1 MVIKLTEVE
10 LARVVDTLRAAGCVF
25 AEDEAEVL
33 CSGAEDAA
41 HLAAM
46 VARRAAGEPLEL
58 VLGWAEF
65 RGLRI
70 EVEPGV
76 FVPRRRTAYLAE
88 LAEGFLA
95 PGDVVVDLCCG
106 AGAIGASLLDAMRGR
121 GGGEIE
127 LHAADVSDV
136 AVHCARKNLAAAI
149 DRGAAFVYQ
158 GDLDAPLPARIAG
171 RVSVLTANVP
181 YVPSAEITL
190 LPAEA
195 RDYEPLSALDGGSDG
210 LDILRRVAEAA
221 PRWLRPE
228 GRVLIEISDR
238 QQDPA
243 IAAFR
248 AAGLEPSVR
257 ESDDYYTTVLVG
269 RFAHGSPERAARPAP
284 ASVTRAVGPRG

>member
-25 AEDEAEVL
+25 AEDEAELL
-33 CSGAEDAA
+33 CSNAEDAA

-76 FVPRRRTAYLAE
+76 FVPRQRTAYLAE

-106 AGAIGASLLDAMRGR
+106 AGAIGASLLDTMRER
-121 GGGEIE
+121 GEGEIE

-136 AVHCARKNLAAAI
+136 AVRCARKNLEAAI

-158 GDLDAPLPARIAG
+158 GDLDAPLPARISG
-171 RVSVLTANVP
+171 RISVLTANVP

-221 PRWLRPE
+221 PRWLKPE

-248 AAGLEPSVR
+248 AAGLEPSVH
-257 ESDDYYTTVLVG
+257 ESDDYDTTVLVG
-269 RFAHGSPERAARPAP
+269 RFAHGSPESPERAA
-284 ASVTRAVGPRG
+284 